1 MILARPDTDERFISM
16 AFVVSM
22 GGTCR
27 RRRVGCVLVD
37 EHKHVMAT
45 GFNGPAATMDHC
57 LDAPCKGAS
66 LPSGTGLDSCHAIHA
81 EANAL
86 MQCKD
91 IHKIVTAYCTDSPCI
106 NCVKLLLNTS
116 CQRIVFARRYPH
128 EEAEHL
134 WYQSGRQWVNHNDT
148 MKISSAWPNLS
159 AITRRH
165 AETWGTSE

>member
-1 MILARPDTDERFISM
+1 MIVSRPSTDERFMTM
-16 AFVVSM
+16 AFVVSL

-66 LPSGTGLDSCHAIHA
+66 LPSGTGLDVCHAIHA

-116 CQRIVFARRYPH
+116 CKRIVFGRRYPH
-128 EEAEHL
+128 DEAEHL
-134 WYQSGRQWVNHNDT
+134 WYQAGRQWVYHNNVMEINTVDPNP
-148 MKISSAWPNLS
+148 SSVAR
-159 AITRRH
+159 AM
-165 AETWGTSE
+165 AENYGVTK

>member
-1 MILARPDTDERFISM
+1 MIVKRPGINERFMAM
-16 AFVVSM
+16 AFVVSL

-27 RRRVGCVLVD
+27 RRRVGCILVD

-66 LPSGTGLDSCHAIHA
+66 LPSGTGLDMCHAIHA

-116 CQRIVFARRYPH
+116 CQRIVFGRRYPH
-128 EEAEHL
+128 DDAERL
-134 WYQSGRQWVNHNDT
+134 WLQAGRQWIYHNDFMEINT
-148 MKISSAWPNLS
+148 VDPNPS
-159 AITRRH
+159 IVARAM
-165 AETWGTSE
+165 AENYGVTK